1 MVNLVDVFSDFKT
14 GKNIDRPTMV
24 RVLEDVFRTLIKKK
38 YENDENFDVIVN
50 TQKGDLEIWRVR
62 EVVPDGEVTDDSAQ
76 IAISEAHLVDAN
88 LEVGEECYEQ
98 LSIEDFGRR
107 AIMAARQTLVSRIME
122 LEKDEIYRKYTER
135 VGEVVTGEV
144 SQIMKKDLLVLDDAT
159 GNELVLP
166 RLEMI
171 KGDYYRK
178 GDMVR
183 GIIRKVEMRNNA
195 PFVMLSRTD
204 PAFLEKLLEAEV
216 PEIEDGI
223 IEVKHIVRLPGE
235 RAKVAVE
242 SHDERIDPVGAC
254 VGMKGSRIHGIV
266 RELRNENID
275 IINYTTNVSL
285 FIQRSL
291 TPAKITNIELDHE
304 RKRAAVYLDA
314 DQVSLAIGKG
324 GSNIKLATKLTGFEI
339 DVYRNNQQEFEID
352 DVDLEEFSDEI
363 EAWVI
368 EAFKNIGCDTARQV
382 LELSVEELV
391 RRTDLEEETVQ
402 HMVNILAREFEEE
415 SGTPA

>member
-38 YENDENFDVIVN
+38 YGTDENFDVIVN
-50 TQKGDLEIWRVR
+50 TNTGDLEIWRVR
-62 EVVPDGEVTDDSAQ
+62 EVVPDGEVTNELAQ
-76 IAISEAHLVDAN
+76 VSVTEAHAIDEAVD
-88 LEVGEECYEQ
+88 VGEECYEQ
-98 LSIEDFGRR
+98 LSIDDFGRR

-122 LEKDEIYRKYTER
+122 LEKDEIYRKYSEM
-135 VGEVVTGEV
+135 VGAVVIGEVN
-144 SQIMKKDLLVLDDAT
+144 QIMKKEILVLDDAT
-159 GNELVLP
+159 SNEIVLP
-166 RLEMI
+166 RIEMI

-178 GDMVR
+178 GDVVK
-183 GIIRKVEMRNNA
+183 GIIKKVEMHNNA
-195 PFVMLSRTD
+195 PYIMLSRTD
-204 PAFLEKLLEAEV
+204 PSFLAKLLEAEV
-216 PEIEDGI
+216 PEIEDGV
-223 IEVKHIVRLPGE
+223 IEIKNIVRLPGE

-275 IINYTTNVSL
+275 IINYTTNIPL

-291 TPAKITNIELDHE
+291 TPAKISNIEIDHE

-314 DQVSLAIGKG
+314 DQVSLAIGKA

-339 DVYRNNQQEFEID
+339 DVYRNQAEYEID
-352 DVDLEEFSDEI
+352 DVDLEEFSDAMEP
-363 EAWVI
+363 WVI

-382 LELSVEELV
+382 LELSAEELV
-391 RRTDLEEETVQ
+391 RRTDLEEETVRD
-402 HMVNILAREFEEE
+402 VLRILAEEFEEE
-415 SGTPA
+415 K